1 MRKSSLG
8 SLAALAGLAMAGTS
22 TPAFAG
28 RAKQR
33 PQSGRRESGIAFYP
47 RGSGRPRYPEQ
58 STRQELRGQR
68 RAQGGPGITLNPRTF
83 QYEPRA

>member
-8 SLAALAGLAMAGTS
+8 SLAALAGIALS
-22 TPAFAG
+22 TPASAF
-28 RAKQR
+28 RA
-33 PQSGRRESGIAFYP
+33 P
-47 RGSGRPRYPEQ
+47 RAPKRYPEQ

-68 RAQGGPGITLNPRTF
+68 RARGGPGITLNPRTF

>member
-1 MRKSSLG
+1 MRKT
-8 SLAALAGLAMAGTS
+8 SLAALAALASLGGITLPSSAL
-22 TPAFAG
+22 
-28 RAKQR
+28 RAPR
-33 PQSGRRESGIAFYP
+33 ISRRK
-47 RGSGRPRYPEQ
+47 RYPHQ

>member
-8 SLAALAGLAMAGTS
+8 SLTALAGIAFAGHS
-22 TPAFAG
+22 TPASAF
-28 RAKQR
+28 RA
-33 PQSGRRESGIAFYP
+33 P
-47 RGSGRPRYPEQ
+47 RIHPRKRYPEQ

>member
-8 SLAALAGLAMAGTS
+8 SLAALAGIAFAGLS
-22 TPAFAG
+22 TPASAF
-28 RAKQR
+28 RA
-33 PQSGRRESGIAFYP
+33 P
-47 RGSGRPRYPEQ
+47 RIQTRKRYPEQ

-83 QYEPRA
+83 EYEPRA